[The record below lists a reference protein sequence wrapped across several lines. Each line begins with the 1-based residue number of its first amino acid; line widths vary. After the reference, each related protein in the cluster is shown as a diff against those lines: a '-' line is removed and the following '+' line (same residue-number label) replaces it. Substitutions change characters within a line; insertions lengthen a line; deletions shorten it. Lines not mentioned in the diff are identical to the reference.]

1 MSRTRSLFFALA
13 ALMLGSSVQAQ
24 QSIVAPSRSIDWRG
38 AGVPGGI
45 PSRTT
50 ICTTLSPGAT
60 ASQINSAIQ
69 TCPAGQVV
77 FLSAG
82 TYNLSSGITFGDKSN
97 VTLRG
102 AGPNKTL
109 LVFSNTVSCGGL
121 ESLICVPNGHL
132 NHVQSVGN
140 LANWTAG
147 YAKGATSITLSSTAN
162 LKVGTLLFLDQA
174 NDSNTDNRGVWVC
187 EADNVCSD
195 EGGTAGRS
203 GRAQWQTVV
212 VTSISGSTVGIS
224 PGLYMPNWRASQSPQ
239 AWWSNDT
246 PISGVGIESL
256 KIDASGETSH
266 RSAVTFYNA
275 YGSWVRN
282 IFVYKSRRS
291 HVLLHQASHVTI
303 RDSYFYDAQ
312 THASQ
317 SYGIETAEGSSDF
330 LIENNIMHK
339 ITSPFQGTGNT
350 GGVVAYNYTFNDEYT
365 VSLSWMQPSN
375 ANHASGVTFTLA
387 EGNEGTGFQADGI
400 HGTQHFL
407 TGFRNYWHGTEPGK
421 TAQTNPVYDYAFNRY
436 FNFVGNVLGEPGYH
450 TTYEAQSSRAI
461 WNLGDGP
468 GSGIADDPLVAAT
481 ILRWGNYDVATGTA
495 RFATSEVPS
504 GLSQFA
510 NPVPANQSLP
520 ASFYLP
526 GRPSWWGSVPWPA
539 IGPDVTGG
547 DVANLGG
554 HVFKIPARLCYES
567 TAKSGAMLTNFN
579 ADACYGNTST
589 PPPPAAPSNLRIVR

>member
-1 MSRTRSLFFALA
+1 MSRLRSFLVVSACLLGA
-13 ALMLGSSVQAQ
+13 APVAYAQ
-24 QSIVAPSRSIDWRG
+24 QTIVSPSRSIDWST
-38 AGVPGGI
+38 AGVPGGV
-45 PSRTT
+45 PNRTT
-50 ICTTLSPGAT
+50 ICASLTPGAS
-60 ASQINSAIQ
+60 AAQINSAIQ
-69 TCPAGQVV
+69 TCPANQVV
-77 FLSAG
+77 FLAAG
-82 TYNLSSGITFGDKSN
+82 TYNLSGGITFGDRSN
-97 VTLRG
+97 VSLRG
-102 AGPNKTL
+102 AGPDKTF
-109 LVFSNTVSCGGL
+109 LVFTSDTSCGGL
-121 ESLICVPNGHL
+121 GSLICVPNGNL

-140 LANWTAG
+140 SANWTG
-147 YAKGATSITLSSTAN
+147 GFAKGTTSITLSSTAN
-162 LKVGTLLFLDQA
+162 MVVGMLLNLDQA
-174 NDSNTDNRGVWVC
+174 NDSNTDNGGIWVC

-203 GRAQWQTVV
+203 GRAQWQTVR
-212 VTSISGSTVGIS
+212 VTSISGTTVGIS

-239 AWWSNDT
+239 AWWSNDV
-246 PISGVGIESL
+246 PITGAGIEDL
-256 KIDASGETSH
+256 KVDASLQTSH
-266 RSAVTFYNA
+266 RSAITFYNA

-282 IFVYKSRRS
+282 VFVYKSRRS
-291 HVLLHQASHVTI
+291 HVLLHQASHITI

-375 ANHASGVTFTLA
+375 ANHAAGVTFTLA

-421 TAQTNPVYDYAFNRY
+421 SAQTNPVYAYAFNRY
-436 FNFVGNVLGEPGYH
+436 FNFVGNVMGEPGYH
-450 TTYEAQSSRAI
+450 NTYEANSSRAI

-481 ILRWGNYDVATGTA
+481 ILRWGNYDVVTATS
-495 RFATSEVPS
+495 RFDASEVPS
-504 GLSQFA
+504 GLSQYA
-510 NPVPANQSLP
+510 NAVPPNQTLP

-526 GRPSWWGSVPWPA
+526 GKPVWWGSTAWPA
-539 IGPDVTGG
+539 IGPDVVGG
-547 DVANLGG
+547 NVPNLGG
-554 HVFKIPARLCYES
+554 HVFKIPARTCYEN
-567 TAKSGAMLTNFN
+567 TAKSGAMLTSFN
-579 ADACYGNTST
+579 ANNCYGVTSV
-589 PPPPAAPSNLRIVR
+589 PPPTAPTSLRIIR